1 MQIKQ
6 GCDKLKNMTE
16 ANNTPAKPRQAST
29 VILAR
34 QEGLEFQVYL
44 LKRSLKSGFMAGNYV
59 FPGGTVDLEDR
70 DTNFWK
76 SCVDIE
82 PESILSRL
90 GGNLSVEEALYY
102 GIAAI
107 RETFEEAGVFLAHR
121 KEQTKSDLESLN
133 DMRMTSGLSRGW
145 LRNLVTDEGWILE
158 LSGLGRWSH
167 WITPELMPKRYDTRF
182 FMVFMPRDQEC
193 TPDLIETTH
202 GIWISPE
209 KGLAGNFKGDIPLSP
224 PTLVTLHELLK
235 FSNLKALK
243 KEMKTRTWGEAL
255 LPRLIASH
263 QGKMI
268 VEPWDPMFK
277 QVFNKEGD
285 IKITNLAKEIL
296 PPGEPFSRIW
306 FNKGLWQPVGLKQ

>member
-1 MQIKQ
+1 MSK
-6 GCDKLKNMTE
+6 T
-16 ANNTPAKPRQAST
+16 NNTPAKPRQAAT

-34 QEGLEFQVYL
+34 QKSREFQVYL
-44 LKRSLKSGFMAGNYV
+44 LKRSPKSGFMAGNYV

-76 SCVDIE
+76 SRVDIE
-82 PESILSRL
+82 PETISSRL
-90 GGNLSVEEALYY
+90 GGNLSVEEALNYC
-102 GIAAI
+102 IAAI

-121 KEQTKSDLESLN
+121 KEQTKRDLERLN
-133 DMRMTSGLSRGW
+133 DIRMTSGLPNAW
-145 LRNLVTDEGWILE
+145 LRDLVTDEGWILE

-167 WITPELMPKRYDTRF
+167 WVTPELMPKRYDTRF
-182 FMVFMPRDQEC
+182 FMVFMREGQEC
-193 TPDLIETTH
+193 LPDLIETTH

-209 KGLAGNFKGDIPLSP
+209 KGLTGNFKGDIPLSP

-235 FSNLKALK
+235 FSSLEALK

-268 VEPWDPMFK
+268 VEPWDPMFN
-277 QVFNKEGD
+277 QEGD
-285 IKITNLAKEIL
+285 IKVTDLAKEIL

-306 FNKGLWQPVGLKQ
+306 FNKGLWQPVRFKR

>member
-1 MQIKQ
+1 MSK
-6 GCDKLKNMTE
+6 T
-16 ANNTPAKPRQAST
+16 NNTPAKPRQAST

-34 QEGLEFQVYL
+34 QEGREFQVYL

-70 DTNFWK
+70 DTKFWK
-76 SCVDIE
+76 SHVDIE
-82 PESILSRL
+82 PETISSRL

-102 GIAAI
+102 GVAAI
-107 RETFEEAGVFLAHR
+107 RETFEEAGLFLAHR
-121 KEQTKSDLESLN
+121 KEQTKRDLERLN
-133 DMRMTSGLSRGW
+133 DMRMTSGLPKGW
-145 LRNLVTDEGWILE
+145 LRDFVTDEKWILE

-167 WITPELMPKRYDTRF
+167 WITPELMPKRYDTSF
-182 FMVFMPRDQEC
+182 FMVFMPEGQEC
-193 TPDLIETTH
+193 LPDLIETTH

-209 KGLAGNFKGDIPLSP
+209 NGLDGNFKGDIPLSP

-235 FSNLKALK
+235 FPTLKALK

-268 VEPWDPMFK
+268 VEPWDPIFN
-277 QVFNKEGD
+277 QVFNQEGD
-285 IKITNLAKEIL
+285 IKVTDLEEVIL